1 MTPARHSAATTVR
14 SGRAFD
20 PVLAQLAT
28 EDGVRWAVRAT
39 GLLAEF
45 GARGVLE
52 PADVAVARRLGRL
65 GGETDESVLLAAALT
80 VRALRGGSVCLDLA
94 DIDRRVLGE
103 DDVLV
108 ATEDL
113 AWPEPGAWQAALRAS
128 PLTRPGGPLR
138 LDDGLLWLDR
148 YRRQEDQVRHDL
160 TARAVAPPPVVD
172 RERLRAALDRLF
184 GGVDADD
191 RQRLACA
198 VATLRWT
205 AVVAGGPGTG
215 KTTTVARLLA
225 VLRDQDPGL
234 RIALTAPTGKAAARL
249 GEAIGE
255 ERLPEVDRARVGTP
269 EASTIHRLLGPR
281 PDSSSRFRHDR
292 TRRLPV
298 DVVVVDETSMVSLTL
313 MARLLEAVRDDAR
326 VVLVGDPDQLASVE
340 AGAVLGDLVSAPD
353 LGGGAAVGADRG
365 AERPAAGGPADE
377 GGEGRDPDGLDA
389 ALDEAGCTA
398 RPGPNGV
405 VRLDRNYR
413 NNTDIAAL
421 AAAVRAGDADT
432 ALECLRTAPSLDF
445 VESVDLTQREPAGL
459 AAMREEVVGG
469 AREVAEAARR
479 GDAETALDKAEE
491 HRLLCAHRRG
501 SFGVSRWARQVQRW
515 LVEDGGI
522 DPEFEAD
529 APWWPGRPLL
539 VTRNDPDAGLYNGDT
554 GVAVQRSGR
563 LMAVFSRG
571 ARMLERAPALL
582 GSVETVHA
590 MTVHRAQGS
599 QYAQVSLLLPPPDS
613 PLLTRELLY
622 TAVTRARTRVRVV
635 GSAEAVRAAVEHPVS
650 RASGFARRSTPR
662 ER

>member
-1 MTPARHSAATTVR
+1 MTIDITTLAA
-14 SGRAFD
+14 
-20 PVLAQLAT
+20 
-28 EDGVRWAVRAT
+28 EDGVRYSVRAT

-45 GARGVLE
+45 GARGVLA

-65 GGETDESVLLAAALT
+65 GGEPDESVLLAAALT
-80 VRALRGGSVCLDLA
+80 VRALRSGSVCLDLA
-94 DIDRRVLGE
+94 DVDRRVLGE
-103 DDVLV
+103 DDALV
-108 ATEDL
+108 ATDDL
-113 AWPEPGAWQAALRAS
+113 AWPEPPAWEAALAAS

-148 YRRQEDQVRHDL
+148 YRRQEDQVRDDL
-160 TARAVAPPPVVD
+160 TARAVATPPTVD
-172 RERLRAALDRLF
+172 HERLRATLDRLF
-184 GGVDADD
+184 GDVGADD

-234 RIALTAPTGKAAARL
+234 RIALAAPTGKAAARL

-255 ERLPEVDRARVGTP
+255 ERLPTADRERVGTP
-269 EASTIHRLLGPR
+269 EASTIHRLLGSR
-281 PDSSSRFRHDR
+281 PDSTSRFRHDR
-292 TRRLPV
+292 TRRLPF

-353 LGGGAAVGADRG
+353 LADGAGT
-365 AERPAAGGPADE
+365 PA
-377 GGEGRDPDGLDA
+377 LDA
-389 ALDEAGCTA
+389 ALDAAGCTA
-398 RPGPNGV
+398 RPDANGV
-405 VRLDRNYR
+405 VRLERNYR
-413 NNTDIAAL
+413 NNADIADL
-421 AAAVRAGDADT
+421 AAAIRAGDADAT
-432 ALECLRTAPSLDF
+432 LECLRTAPTLDF

-459 AAMREEVVGG
+459 VAMREEVVAGT
-469 AREVAEAARR
+469 REVAEAARR
-479 GDAETALDKAEE
+479 GEAETALERSEE

-501 SFGVSRWARQVQRW
+501 SYGVSRWARQVERW
-515 LVEDGGI
+515 LSDDGGV
-522 DPEFEAD
+522 DPDLEAG
-529 APWWPGRPLL
+529 AEWWPGRPLL
-539 VTRNDPDAGLYNGDT
+539 VTRNDRDAGLYNGDT
-554 GVAVQRSGR
+554 GVAVERAGR
-563 LMAVFSRG
+563 LVAVFSRG
-571 ARMLERAPALL
+571 GRALERAPALL

-599 QYAQVSLLLPPPDS
+599 QYAHVSVLLPPPES

-635 GSAEAVRAAVEHPVS
+635 GSAEAVRAAVERPVS
-650 RASGFARRSTPR
+650 RASGFARRAAAPAR
-662 ER
+662 